1 MPARLSASLSARV
14 RPRVTARAIAC
25 LVVSAVVAA
34 SACAARQVEVS
45 TGAEPV
51 AAASLQFTNN
61 LPQAVNVYLRSG
73 TGSELFVRQV
83 AGRSTET
90 IPVRGVRDGA
100 SVQLRI
106 APVDGSQAYTREN
119 VVVGQGTAV
128 RVP

>member
-1 MPARLSASLSARV
+1 MSARF
-14 RPRVTARAIAC
+14 RRRATARAFAL
-25 LVVSAVVAA
+25 LVAPAAVAA
-34 SACAARQVEVS
+34 SACAARQVEVG

-61 LPQAVNVYLRSG
+61 LSQAVNVYLRSG
-73 TGSELFVRQV
+73 TGSEVFVRQV
-83 AGRSTET
+83 PGRSTET
-90 IPVRGVRDGA
+90 VPVRGVRDGA